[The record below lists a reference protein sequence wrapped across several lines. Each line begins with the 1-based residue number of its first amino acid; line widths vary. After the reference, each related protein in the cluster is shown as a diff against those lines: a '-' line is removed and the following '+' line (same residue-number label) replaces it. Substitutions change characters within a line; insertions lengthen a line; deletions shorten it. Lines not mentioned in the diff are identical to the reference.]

1 MTASASGRDPV
12 RRVATTVLFVAPSAL
27 VVCAAA
33 VRPLRIPALAVLAVG
48 LVLARRSADPR
59 IRTAWAAPLPVAV
72 LLALALVPEPS
83 PVAGAAACTDPLP
96 PRMFRRVLEMI
107 AVLLTVVVA
116 GLLSS
121 SSRDALRLR
130 RPSGRI
136 AVLSIGLFLVA
147 TPVAVFAGPAL
158 AEPFFGPV
166 GFDIPGPL
174 VLVPALVFAL
184 ANSVEEEV
192 AYRGAWLGWG
202 ERSLGPLLALG
213 SQGLAFGFAHA
224 GTDYTGPALPVVA
237 TMVAG
242 GILAGVI
249 ARRTDSLALPIA
261 LHAAADVPLFLAA
274 VCRTG

>member
-1 MTASASGRDPV
+1 MTASAGGRDPV

-33 VRPLRIPALAVLAVG
+33 VRPLRLPAVAVLAVG

-59 IRTAWAAPLPVAV
+59 IRAAWAAPLPVAV
-72 LLALALVPEPS
+72 LLAFALVPEPS
-83 PVAGAAACTDPLP
+83 SAGGAAACTDPLP
-96 PRMFRRVLEMI
+96 PRMFRRVLEMT
-107 AVLLTVVVA
+107 AVLLTVVAA

-136 AVLSIGLFLVA
+136 AVLSVGLFLVA
-147 TPVAVFAGPAL
+147 TPVAVVVGPAL

-213 SQGLAFGFAHA
+213 SQGLAFGLAHA

-237 TMVAG
+237 AMVAG

>member
-1 MTASASGRDPV
+1 
-12 RRVATTVLFVAPSAL
+12 
-27 VVCAAA
+27 
-33 VRPLRIPALAVLAVG
+33 
-48 LVLARRSADPR
+48 
-59 IRTAWAAPLPVAV
+59 
-72 LLALALVPEPS
+72 
-83 PVAGAAACTDPLP
+83 
-96 PRMFRRVLEMI
+96 
-107 AVLLTVVVA
+107 
-116 GLLSS
+116 LLSS

-130 RPSGRI
+130 RPSGRV

-147 TPVAVFAGPAL
+147 TPVAVVVGPAL

-202 ERSLGPLLALG
+202 ERPLGPMLALG

-237 TMVAG
+237 AMVAG

-274 VCRTG
+274 ICRTG

>member
-1 MTASASGRDPV
+1 MTASTGSRDPV
-12 RRVATTVLFVAPSAL
+12 RRIAIPVLFVAPSAL
-27 VVCAAA
+27 IVCAAA
-33 VRPLRIPALAVLAVG
+33 VRPLRLPALAVLAVG

-59 IRTAWAAPLPVAV
+59 IRAAWAAPLPVAV

-83 PVAGAAACTDPLP
+83 SAGGAAACTDPLP
-96 PRMFRRVLEMI
+96 PRMLRRVFEMV
-107 AVLLTVVVA
+107 AVLLTVAAV

-121 SSRDALRLR
+121 SPRDALRLR
-130 RPSGRI
+130 RPSGRV

-147 TPVAVFAGPAL
+147 TPVAVVVGPAL

-166 GFDIPGPL
+166 GFAIPGPL

-213 SQGLAFGFAHA
+213 SQGLAFGLAHA

-237 TMVAG
+237 AMVAG
-242 GILAGVI
+242 GIVAGVI

-274 VCRTG
+274 ICRTG

>member
-1 MTASASGRDPV
+1 MTASVGGRDPA
-12 RRVATTVLFVAPSAL
+12 RRFATTVLVVAPSTL

-33 VRPLRIPALAVLAVG
+33 VRPVRLPTLAVLAVG
-48 LVLARRSADPR
+48 LVMARGSADPR
-59 IRTAWAAPLPVAV
+59 IRAAWAAPLPVAV

-83 PVAGAAACTDPLP
+83 PVAGAATCTDPLP
-96 PRMFRRVLEMI
+96 PRVLRRNLEMA
-107 AVLLTVVVA
+107 AVLLTVFVA

-136 AVLSIGLFLVA
+136 AILSAGLFLVA
-147 TPVAVFAGPAL
+147 APAAVVAGPAL

-166 GFDIPGPL
+166 GFDVPGPL
-174 VLVPALVFAL
+174 VLVSALVFAL

-213 SQGLAFGFAHA
+213 SQGLAFGLAHT

-237 TMVAG
+237 AMVAG
-242 GILAGVI
+242 GVLAGVI